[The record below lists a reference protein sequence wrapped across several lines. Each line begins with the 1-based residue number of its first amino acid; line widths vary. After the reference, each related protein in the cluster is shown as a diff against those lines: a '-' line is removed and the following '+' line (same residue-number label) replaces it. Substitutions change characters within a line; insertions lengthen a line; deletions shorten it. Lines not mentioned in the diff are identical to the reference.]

1 MSGALS
7 AMAAQPTPAAA
18 QAAPACPPA
27 RPARTADAG
36 FAQLLGQ
43 SRAGQAPP
51 AGPTEPQPAKPATP
65 QRPHNAKPEGS
76 REDARSVPDPS
87 AAEPA
92 APTAESPA
100 EGQAEGQAETEDTD
114 ETAAT
119 KALGD
124 PDLSGLLPGWQ
135 PMPVAVAAAA
145 AASKQ
150 ASPADATQAV
160 GAAALLPAQAA
171 PFEAGSQTESEAD
184 AAGDASPSGEP
195 AQAVAASAAL
205 PTPAAAPA
213 TPTAS
218 DGLGVVPALQTLP
231 APSAPPAPP
240 PSVVL
245 DLPIPPHSPAF
256 APALATQLRWLVQD
270 GVQSAQLRLN
280 PQEMGPVA
288 VQIVID
294 GREARIDFSAEV
306 AATRSVLEASLPV
319 LAAALD
325 ESGLKLTGGGVHDG
339 AASRHGTPGQQARA
353 GLPSSAQSGG
363 EHAAAPASGPA
374 PKHSR
379 GLVDLVA

>member
-18 QAAPACPPA
+18 QAAPAGTPA
-27 RPARTADAG
+27 RAPRTADAG

-100 EGQAEGQAETEDTD
+100 EGQAETEDTD

-135 PMPVAVAAAA
+135 PMPVAVAA